1 MQLTALLGLN
11 GLDRQHRCWAYK
23 LLVFQVVKTA
33 ETQINK
39 YQNQKEEE
47 EEQLGITQQ
56 LIDHVKSF
64 TVDTFKN
71 FPLQEDEAASSSS
84 SFSTTTSSNVQ
95 RDLSEW
101 QERQLVMFFPKTRI
115 FCI

>member
-1 MQLTALLGLN
+1 MDWSSWLRRSVSSSKN
-11 GLDRQHRCWAYK
+11 SRNPD
-23 LLVFQVVKTA
+23 
-33 ETQINK
+33 NK

-71 FPLQEDEAASSSS
+71 FPLQDEAASSSS

-115 FCI
+115 FCT